1 MKSGKKAKKRDLVDV
16 IFADLLTQAHSE
28 KNVKQVIQ
36 DLGTS
41 RVNFYERLQERGLQF
56 SLLSQITT
64 ETAQQVLGGKFQQ
77 PIAKITKE
85 EGKELLKKQGIII
98 PHLYQRP
105 FSELHRAI
113 LSHPKLYL
121 AAYEVHSDA
130 GSFRAF
136 FHKKGISATELATI
150 TASEAEM
157 LLGKERYQQITSEEN
172 IKLLKAEIKRRQL
185 KKTQDPDQSTVDDG
199 YQEDQNDDEVFERV
213 KNRPVPLAGKGIFKN
228 LILRELHVVIRRAK
242 DNKEAAKIL
251 KCHPDTLL
259 KFINAKRIT
268 YRQLR
273 QLTETDAKEV
283 FGDKYH
289 KEISS
294 EGIALLNK
302 KEHAAKTKRS
312 IEDIPFSEVLLT
324 LRAHHGTK
332 KAAAL
337 LKISNNGLFT
347 SISKLGITPKIL
359 KRITPENAQ
368 SLLKEKYHAPMKE
381 ITQNDIKA
389 LLDKQHI
396 RVKNTNNKSKRTSPT
411 EYSKVEQMQEKED
424 LAEKNQSEKQRPK
437 VHPKE
442 LSMRQ
447 IHTAILASDNINQA
461 ADRLNCVAITLSR
474 FLSNQGIDYGNLEL
488 IQEKAVKNVLL
499 EDYDKAPVTRAMIAK
514 LCEELALGPM
524 KEVTRRT
531 NKKKTKQPTTQS
543 NQSEQGKTA
552 SALLRVI
559 PFSRLHLAI
568 LKSDNLDQ
576 VAQSFGTTGTN
587 LSRFLIQRRANIAVL
602 KNIPQQLAEQILG
615 KKYHEP
621 IAKENINTLLN
632 KARLHRQ
639 NDLAREFDENDRIMI
654 KRLLDRPLPKTTT
667 FLKQLSIYGVH
678 LALRYSTSALAAAI
692 LLKCKKDSLYHFL
705 LRLGITYQ
713 NFKKIPKEAAW
724 DALGDDYQKS
734 ISPERIAKLCK
745 GVNLEIDPRRKKILV
760 QEERAKKRRRISEQH
775 RPRKRRRKITN
786 MVEKLDTMAELSDP
800 DMFEKLCQLPWVPR
814 KWRHFNQF
822 TVRQLH
828 VLIRHAKTK
837 ERIGEILHCHNTTLP
852 QTLRKY
858 GTDFNTFREL
868 SEEEASNIFGE
879 NYNKLIT
886 KEAIALLH
894 CDAAPETNKQRE
906 RYIKM
911 IFGDSD
917 DSETEQ
923 EDIPLADAAV
933 PDVFQPSQRDEE
945 RTVLYVPLPD
955 VEEETH
961 HEQEQLSEVNENH
974 SDNNS
979 SLDKEEYKMNEE
991 HTQRDEERTVLY
1003 VPLPDI
1009 EEDTHEQERLSEVN
1023 ENHSDNNSSLDKE
1036 QYKMNE
1042 EHDIGEVS
1050 TPLYVPLFNDE
1061 ACSIYVPLYHFN
1073 DSKLEDTGNITLDI
1087 EALSDSEEEL
1097 NDKERADIEEKFS
1110 EEENLLEQLIQE
1122 DNNGSSEEEESLSDS
1137 EENSDRSKYIPTFK
1151 ELSGYPKS
1159 FLFQPPAPT
1168 HHGVTS
1174 EEDDVT
1180 SEEDEM
1186 SIVLKRSK
1194 YFDS

>member
-1 MKSGKKAKKRDLVDV
+1 
-16 IFADLLTQAHSE
+16 
-28 KNVKQVIQ
+28 
-36 DLGTS
+36 
-41 RVNFYERLQERGLQF
+41 
-56 SLLSQITT
+56 
-64 ETAQQVLGGKFQQ
+64 
-77 PIAKITKE
+77 
-85 EGKELLKKQGIII
+85 
-98 PHLYQRP
+98 
-105 FSELHRAI
+105 
-113 LSHPKLYL
+113 
-121 AAYEVHSDA
+121 
-130 GSFRAF
+130 
-136 FHKKGISATELATI
+136 
-150 TASEAEM
+150 
-157 LLGKERYQQITSEEN
+157 
-172 IKLLKAEIKRRQL
+172 
-185 KKTQDPDQSTVDDG
+185 
-199 YQEDQNDDEVFERV
+199 
-213 KNRPVPLAGKGIFKN
+213 
-228 LILRELHVVIRRAK
+228 
-242 DNKEAAKIL
+242 
-251 KCHPDTLL
+251 
-259 KFINAKRIT
+259 
-268 YRQLR
+268 
-273 QLTETDAKEV
+273 
-283 FGDKYH
+283 
-289 KEISS
+289 
-294 EGIALLNK
+294 
-302 KEHAAKTKRS
+302 
-312 IEDIPFSEVLLT
+312 
-324 LRAHHGTK
+324 
-332 KAAAL
+332 
-337 LKISNNGLFT
+337 
-347 SISKLGITPKIL
+347 
-359 KRITPENAQ
+359 
-368 SLLKEKYHAPMKE
+368 
-381 ITQNDIKA
+381 
-389 LLDKQHI
+389 
-396 RVKNTNNKSKRTSPT
+396 
-411 EYSKVEQMQEKED
+411 
-424 LAEKNQSEKQRPK
+424 
-437 VHPKE
+437 
-442 LSMRQ
+442 
-447 IHTAILASDNINQA
+447 
-461 ADRLNCVAITLSR
+461 
-474 FLSNQGIDYGNLEL
+474 
-488 IQEKAVKNVLL
+488 
-499 EDYDKAPVTRAMIAK
+499 MIAK

-979 SLDKEEYKMNEE
+979 SLDKE
-991 HTQRDEERTVLY
+991 
-1003 VPLPDI
+1003 
-1009 EEDTHEQERLSEVN
+1009 
-1023 ENHSDNNSSLDKE
+1023 